1 MSSEFIDAPGELVE
15 PGDLKIPKASDLA
28 AALVDAKIEF
38 CKLVECRST
47 DTTNVIVVDFEV
59 ELGQKRVHDIQGIE
73 RIAVQFEADDVR
85 IPKALALRADFP
97 FVPHINIS
105 IKEFPRELCL
115 YATRYDELKRQWTSA
130 RFIERIRTWLALTAK
145 GKLHQDD
152 QPLEP
157 LLWGS
162 EGTIV
167 LPSDVM
173 TREPGDDVLFVRSV
187 RADKHDSFLI
197 GEYVAKQTY
206 EKCDLAFVPLK
217 IECPARTHGTIR
229 FRPSNLNQLAEFCD
243 DRDFSLLDR
252 IRLAVS
258 EQERLFDEW
267 IESTDFSQSKRVGL
281 KDAFLSAAVMLLMS
295 FPKKRNVESVAEA
308 TDQWAF
314 CTVHSVRDL
323 GLDVGLWVETDGKLG
338 TPLAPDLDKTGE
350 NISLELYNPT
360 FNLTRG
366 LSAIYNGISS
376 TNLDKKFVAVGA
388 GALGS
393 NVVLGLARQGYGD
406 WTVVDDDYLNPHNL
420 ARHALYQ
427 GAIGWNKARF
437 VGLMANQFCEDGF
450 NNEGLDLNV
459 LKPDDE
465 SEKLNG
471 FYKEAD
477 AIIDLSASVAV
488 ERHLAADVESD
499 ARRISVFMNPSGSDL
514 VVLAEDAK
522 RETRLDHLEMNY
534 YREISQN
541 AELENHFVPSTKR
554 IRYGQSCRDVSFR
567 ISNELVTI
575 HSAIACRAIRK
586 AVESDDAS
594 ISIWRTNDDLEV
606 NRICIEPTKYQSTL
620 ISDWKILID
629 DSLVKQMQDLR
640 QSKLPNETGGVLLG
654 AIDFDR
660 KKIYLIDTIPSP
672 PDSEEWPTLY
682 IRGAKGLKSDVD
694 AIHKSTDG
702 AIHYMG
708 EWHSHPDGCST
719 APSDDDVKVFH
730 WLTAIMDKDGHP
742 ALMMIVGESGTSC
755 FVGEILRVENLIVK
769 LKKKRKPRRKASCQK
784 T

>member
-1 MSSEFIDAPGELVE
+1 MSSKSLDAPGEIVK
-15 PGDLKIPKASDLA
+15 PDDITIPKASDLVA
-28 AALVDAKIEF
+28 GLLDGKIEY
-38 CKLVECRST
+38 CKFVECRAT
-47 DTTNVIVVDFEV
+47 KTTNVVVVDVEV
-59 ELGQKRVHDIQGIE
+59 ELGQKRVHDIRHIE
-73 RIAVQFEADDVR
+73 RIAVQFEAADTR
-85 IPKALALRADFP
+85 IPKVLALRSDFP

-105 IKEFPRELCL
+105 ITEFPRELCL
-115 YATRYDELKRQWTSA
+115 YATSYDELKRQWTSA
-130 RFIERIRTWLALTAK
+130 RFIERIRTWLALSAK

-162 EGTIV
+162 EGSIV

-173 TREPGDDVLFVRSV
+173 SREPGDDVLFVRSV
-187 RADKHDSFLI
+187 RAEKHDSFLI
-197 GEYVAKQTY
+197 AEYVPKQTY
-206 EKCDLAFVPLK
+206 GEGDLAFVPLK

-229 FRPSNLNQLAEFCD
+229 FRPSNLKQLAEFCD
-243 DRDFSLLDR
+243 GGEFSLLHE

-258 EQERLFDEW
+258 EQKRILDEW
-267 IESTDFSQSKRVGL
+267 LETKIEFSQPKRERL
-281 KDAFLSAAVMLLMS
+281 KDAFLLAAVMLLVS
-295 FPKKRNVESVAEA
+295 FPKKRNDESVAES

-314 CTVHSVRDL
+314 CTVQSVQEL
-323 GLDVGLWVETDGKLG
+323 GLDVGLWIKTGSKLG
-338 TPLAPDLDKTGE
+338 TPLEPDLDKTGE

-376 TNLDKKFVAVGA
+376 DNLDMKLVAVGA

-406 WTVVDDDYLNPHNL
+406 WTIVDDDDLNPHNL
-420 ARHALYQ
+420 ARHALDQ
-427 GAIGWNKARF
+427 AIGWNKAKC
-437 VGLMANQFCEDGF
+437 VAIMANQFCEDGF
-450 NNEGLDLNV
+450 NNDGVNLNV
-459 LKPDDE
+459 LRPGDE

-471 FYKEAD
+471 LYKEAD

-488 ERHLAADVESD
+488 ERYLAADVESN

-514 VVLAEDAK
+514 VVLVEDAN

-541 AELENHFVPSTKR
+541 PDLENHFIPSEKR
-554 IRYGQSCRDVSFR
+554 IRYGQSCRDVSFI
-567 ISNELVTI
+567 ISNELVLM

-586 AVESDDAS
+586 TLESTDAS
-594 ISIWRTNDDLEV
+594 ISIWRTTDELEV
-606 NRICIEPTKYQSTL
+606 NKIRIEPSKFQSTK
-620 ISDWKILID
+620 ISDWEILID
-629 DSLVKQMQDLR
+629 DSLVKYMQDLR
-640 QSKLPNETGGVLLG
+640 RSKLPNETGGVLLG
-654 AIDFDR
+654 SIDFDR

-672 PDSEEWPTLY
+672 PDSKEWPTLY

-730 WLTAIMDKDGHP
+730 WLTTIMAKDGHP
-742 ALMMIVGESGTSC
+742 ALMMIMGKAGASC
-755 FVGEILRVENLIVK
+755 YVGEILRTENLIVK
-769 LKKKRKPRRKASCQK
+769 LKKKRQTRRKASC
-784 T
+784 